1 MPNVPKLGMKKVAA
15 FGEVMMRLTVPGV
28 ERLSQASHLDYSFSG
43 TGVNVSS
50 QLARFGHDAYLISR
64 LPDNPLGEAAEAYL
78 RKLGIGTAFI
88 SHGGKYIGM
97 YFLEQGFGPRP
108 GRVTYTDR
116 LGSSFNT
123 APDDVYP
130 YSEIAGS
137 IDAIHFCGIALAMN
151 DGVRQHM
158 KALAAAV
165 KAAGGTVIFDCN
177 YRPAH
182 WGEEGYV
189 KARAHYEE
197 MLRFADIVMMNEKD
211 AMLTLGMET
220 EKTERREQL
229 EELIPRVAKLYN
241 ISVIAGTHR
250 AIHENQT
257 HSLQGFMYKQESF
270 TFSERLTFA
279 VHDRIG
285 AGDAYTCGILHGE
298 FQGFA
303 PEQTVE
309 FAAASSMLAHTFE
322 GDTPMATEREVLRA
336 MVESG
341 IDVER

>member
-1 MPNVPKLGMKKVAA
+1 MPNVPKQGIKRVAA
-15 FGEVMMRLTVPGV
+15 FGEVMMRLAVPGV
-28 ERLSQASHLDYSFSG
+28 ERLSQAGRLDYSFSG

-50 QLARFGHDAYLISR
+50 QLARFGHETYLVSR
-64 LPDNPLGEAAEAYL
+64 LPENPLGEAAEAYL

-97 YFLEQGFGPRP
+97 YFLEKGFGARP

-123 APDDVYP
+123 APEDT
-130 YSEIAGS
+130 YSYADIAAS

-151 DGVRQHM
+151 DGVRRHM

-165 KAAGGTVIFDCN
+165 KAAGGMVIFDCN

-182 WGEEGYV
+182 WGEGGYA
-189 KARAHYEE
+189 KAKAHYEE
-197 MLRFADIVMMNEKD
+197 MLHAADIVLMNEKD
-211 AMLTLGMET
+211 AMLTLGMES
-220 EKTERREQL
+220 KKLERREQL
-229 EELIPRVAKLYN
+229 EELIPRVAKQYN

-250 AIHENQT
+250 AIHENKL
-257 HSLQGFMYKQESF
+257 HSLQGFLYKQESF
-270 TFSERLTFA
+270 AFSERLTFA

-298 FQGFA
+298 FQGYSL
-303 PEQTVE
+303 EQTVG
-309 FAAASSMLAHTFE
+309 FAAASSMLAHTIE